1 MIRAGAAR
9 AESSGIAVLLD
20 NRFPEAMAQPGLG
33 GLLMGPLAAWKRFR
47 GLPIRLP
54 EYRNDPRRHSS

>member
-33 GLLMGPLAAWKRFR
+33 GLLMGPLAAWKRIR

-54 EYRNDPRRHSS
+54 EYEK